1 MVELRY
7 VDLGRCGYAEVLEL
21 QRGLVKRV
29 QNSAAELAYLL
40 LVEHVPPVITLGI
53 GADEANILA
62 SADQLASAGVEVHR
76 TRRGGDVTYHGV
88 GQLVAYPI
96 LQLAAH
102 GRSIRKYVNDLEEV
116 VLRVLSGLGLSAG
129 RQADARGVWVGPA
142 KIAAVG
148 VAVSKWVSYHGL
160 AINVSPNM
168 EHFGL
173 IVPCGLRASA
183 VTGIEQGLGQS
194 VEMDAVKS
202 LVVGAM
208 AEVFGFAAAR
218 QVQAADIACGKA
230 DGGP

>member
-1 MVELRY
+1 M
-7 VDLGRCGYAEVLEL
+7 
-21 QRGLVKRV
+21 
-29 QNSAAELAYLL
+29 
-40 LVEHVPPVITLGI
+40 
-53 GADEANILA
+53 
-62 SADQLASAGVEVHR
+62 
-76 TRRGGDVTYHGV
+76 
-88 GQLVAYPI
+88 AYPI

-173 IVPCGLRASA
+173 IVPCGPRASA
-183 VTGIEQGLGQS
+183 VTGIEQALGQS